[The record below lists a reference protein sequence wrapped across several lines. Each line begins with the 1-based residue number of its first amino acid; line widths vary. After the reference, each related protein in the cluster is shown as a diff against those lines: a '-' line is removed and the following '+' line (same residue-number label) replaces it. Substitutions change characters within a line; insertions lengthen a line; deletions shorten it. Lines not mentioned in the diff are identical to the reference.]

1 MLLMLQTCCTG
12 TEGPR
17 HPQQQCLPS
26 TRLADTR
33 TPDTTPTSRHQVS
46 HDIIY
51 QSEHTGQP
59 VIRQGLI
66 ITEYEV

>member
-33 TPDTTPTSRHQVS
+33 TPDTTPTSRDQVS
-46 HDIIY
+46 RVIIY